1 MTAFEMAWVVV
12 KSDIEREI
20 DIAINNGIFDM
31 SDYNVENAER
41 FQRFLRRKY
50 NDETIEVEYVE
61 DDEMYFI
68 DIKGETYRFD
78 NRGRLR

>member
-1 MTAFEMAWVVV
+1 
-12 KSDIEREI
+12 
-20 DIAINNGIFDM
+20 M